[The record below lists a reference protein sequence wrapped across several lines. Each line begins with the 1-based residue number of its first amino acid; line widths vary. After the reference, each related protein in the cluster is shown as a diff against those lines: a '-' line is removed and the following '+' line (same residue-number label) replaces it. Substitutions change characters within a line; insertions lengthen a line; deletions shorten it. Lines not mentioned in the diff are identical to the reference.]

1 MDAAEAAAAAE
12 RLPTKLQLAEKT
24 AKESEIAAKAAEVA
38 VLAAD
43 KAVEEAA
50 DSLETV
56 KEQCKSA
63 TTQGTLWWMDR
74 EWEESKKYMSS
85 AQIARLEA
93 KRAANKKN
101 K

>member
-1 MDAAEAAAAAE
+1 M
-12 RLPTKLQLAEKT
+12 
-24 AKESEIAAKAAEVA
+24 
-38 VLAAD
+38 LAAD